1 MADITLHPDPQQP
14 SVLNGNKGLLI
25 AIMVAGII
33 GVIGFSAF
41 LAFDANNQYQGLIK
55 QVESQTQQLKNTSK

>member
-41 LAFDANNQYQGLIK
+41 LAFDSNQYQGLIK
-55 QVESQTQQLKNTSK
+55 QVETQTQQLKNTSK